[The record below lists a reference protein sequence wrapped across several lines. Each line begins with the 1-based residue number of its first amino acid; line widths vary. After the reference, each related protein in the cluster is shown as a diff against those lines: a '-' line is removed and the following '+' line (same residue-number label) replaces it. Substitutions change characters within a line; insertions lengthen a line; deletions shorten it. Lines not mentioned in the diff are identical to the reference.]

1 MLNRRLSVLVGLKLG
16 TRLGV
21 GLLLVDSVTLH
32 SRLVFLTSGFLW
44 LVTRC
49 WSVRKL

>member
-1 MLNRRLSVLVGLKLG
+1 MFNRRRSVLVGLKMG
-16 TRLGV
+16 TRLGW
-21 GLLLVDSVTLH
+21 GLLLVDSVTLD

-49 WSVRKL
+49 WSVREL